1 MNDPSTK
8 SPRKINPNPLHT
20 LVASHVESNTR
31 NYRTNFRKEVP
42 KKLNTTNPK
51 PLLECIQPEPLLTSK
66 PYEKPIHQR
75 RRKNKPFDSE
85 NLARSNDDQVN
96 KPEIS
101 PPKTEIGRS
110 TIDIIEPTTEH
121 LLALKNAFNKILSE
135 RCLSDNS
142 LKQRQIVFTKLRQ
155 FILNAN
161 KDCQV
166 NLYGSI
172 YFECC
177 LEKPGVMDIDI
188 QFKETPSHDALKE
201 LLDIIKKSDLCKEAQ
216 IDTEHKPSFIN
227 LIVNEPNMRVKI
239 SSGYTRGIY
248 LSKLLRIY
256 TKFDPRVI
264 KLLRLFRILSKTCNT
279 DKPEL
284 GTLHPV
290 VFHLMVIHF
299 LQQLDQPVLPCLHEY
314 AYGIDNVPITLNENQ
329 YPEFFHVCQKYIS
342 EWKSKNT
349 TSVEILFLQLLSYYV
364 KTFNLKQFV
373 VSIQT
378 RMPVMKSDKN
388 WHSRKLLVEDPTDI
402 KRSLCQTMQS
412 MRSIDYFRDTLIATL
427 NYFGRKQKKT
437 KKITTNKCS
446 IENNDDDLIE
456 VIVDDDIPTHEP
468 SKSIHNSYKLFYKRL
483 PPTVARDSNIR
494 QPRVRQYY
502 KQSFHD
508 KHNPLPKGIIQL
520 NSSKDK
526 FDTSDVNDIQEALQ
540 HDLENNFEIMD
551 ENDDDQNDNHFHL
564 LEGVTS
570 HTDEEDEQELN
581 ENFQDIDIEQKDIA
595 TRELFPISNE
605 EEPTIENESS
615 IIKNDIEQETI
626 SNDEK
631 KDLQTLPST
640 DEPSVNETKSEVNT
654 IEISSTVPIDIKTNG
669 TTSNDNSNLPSPF
682 DGLFKIEPIVDSEES
697 TNEKD
702 PSTENSIEYFY
713 DFQPENFHAEQGA
726 PYVCT
731 TCNGVG
737 HLKNECPELVLPNVI
752 DLPEMNE
759 KWIEILSL
767 LNKKITN
774 QSKPSNSD
782 IENRQEILNQ
792 LEKQFKKDYPDCNL
806 HAFGSF
812 YNGFGFHQSD
822 LDVCIV
828 FKDDREKNNDE
839 VIRIMQRILR
849 AMKSSNTFENV
860 QPVLHAKVPIIRSRH
875 RQLHIEI
882 DISLHNMLA
891 IENTRLLKT
900 YTDIDP
906 RVSELGYMIKHLAKF
921 CGIGD
926 ASRGTLSSYA
936 YIIMLIHFLQ
946 QIQPPVLPVLQQL
959 SDDTTNKSS
968 MYKKCSKWNVYFYED
983 LLKIKEIMK
992 NNNKL
997 SSGALWIEFLRFYT
1011 EQFNYEE
1018 HIVTIRQI
1026 EPLLKHEKGWFRQT
1040 IAIEDPFELS
1050 HNLAGGLSPR
1060 NWTIIRRVF
1069 IRARQQFGIQ
1079 LENIDISK
1087 PDMSAIENTLF
1098 NIDELCPTNAPKRC
1112 EWCKGPY
1119 HIRKRCPKLAALAN
1133 ENEKKRRTVNHTE
1146 QQSTTFVSNN
1156 YRDNSYYYSNKH
1168 QNQYSNNSNGYNYP
1182 KSASVNQRSFRY
1194 DQKDSSNSTYYSN
1207 EYRSNNSHRSYQQNS
1222 NNNRACFNCGNFDHI
1237 KVHCPLLS
1245 NNNSIQRQKSHS

>member
-85 NLARSNDDQVN
+85 NL
-96 KPEIS
+96 
-101 PPKTEIGRS
+101 
-110 TIDIIEPTTEH
+110 
-121 LLALKNAFNKILSE
+121 E

-201 LLDIIKKSDLCKEAQ
+201 LLDIIKKKWYVNIFKQAQ

-427 NYFGRKQKKT
+427 NYF
-437 KKITTNKCS
+437 
-446 IENNDDDLIE
+446 ENNDDDLIE

-595 TRELFPISNE
+595 T
-605 EEPTIENESS
+605 
-615 IIKNDIEQETI
+615 
-626 SNDEK
+626 
-631 KDLQTLPST
+631 
-640 DEPSVNETKSEVNT
+640 
-654 IEISSTVPIDIKTNG
+654 
-669 TTSNDNSNLPSPF
+669 
-682 DGLFKIEPIVDSEES
+682 
-697 TNEKD
+697 
-702 PSTENSIEYFY
+702 
-713 DFQPENFHAEQGA
+713 
-726 PYVCT
+726 
-731 TCNGVG
+731 
-737 HLKNECPELVLPNVI
+737 
-752 DLPEMNE
+752 
-759 KWIEILSL
+759 
-767 LNKKITN
+767 
-774 QSKPSNSD
+774 
-782 IENRQEILNQ
+782 
-792 LEKQFKKDYPDCNL
+792 
-806 HAFGSF
+806 
-812 YNGFGFHQSD
+812 
-822 LDVCIV
+822 
-828 FKDDREKNNDE
+828 
-839 VIRIMQRILR
+839 
-849 AMKSSNTFENV
+849 
-860 QPVLHAKVPIIRSRH
+860 
-875 RQLHIEI
+875 
-882 DISLHNMLA
+882 
-891 IENTRLLKT
+891 
-900 YTDIDP
+900 
-906 RVSELGYMIKHLAKF
+906 
-921 CGIGD
+921 
-926 ASRGTLSSYA
+926 
-936 YIIMLIHFLQ
+936 
-946 QIQPPVLPVLQQL
+946 
-959 SDDTTNKSS
+959 
-968 MYKKCSKWNVYFYED
+968 
-983 LLKIKEIMK
+983 
-992 NNNKL
+992 
-997 SSGALWIEFLRFYT
+997 
-1011 EQFNYEE
+1011 
-1018 HIVTIRQI
+1018 
-1026 EPLLKHEKGWFRQT
+1026 
-1040 IAIEDPFELS
+1040 
-1050 HNLAGGLSPR
+1050 
-1060 NWTIIRRVF
+1060 
-1069 IRARQQFGIQ
+1069 
-1079 LENIDISK
+1079 
-1087 PDMSAIENTLF
+1087 
-1098 NIDELCPTNAPKRC
+1098 
-1112 EWCKGPY
+1112 
-1119 HIRKRCPKLAALAN
+1119 
-1133 ENEKKRRTVNHTE
+1133 
-1146 QQSTTFVSNN
+1146 
-1156 YRDNSYYYSNKH
+1156 
-1168 QNQYSNNSNGYNYP
+1168 
-1182 KSASVNQRSFRY
+1182 
-1194 DQKDSSNSTYYSN
+1194 
-1207 EYRSNNSHRSYQQNS
+1207 
-1222 NNNRACFNCGNFDHI
+1222 
-1237 KVHCPLLS
+1237 
-1245 NNNSIQRQKSHS
+1245 